1 MKNNLIIAAVFALI
15 VGGVAGFFGGIQY
28 QKSQRFQAF
37 QLNGQATQP
46 NGSGNFRAGQGA
58 RNGFVPITGE
68 IIESDDK
75 SITVKLEDG
84 SSKIVL
90 LSKDTSISKSDNV
103 SVSELKKGERV
114 AAFGTQNTDGTITA
128 QNIQLNPQ
136 MRIQQVR
143 PSGTPSAQQ

>member
-15 VGGVAGFFGGIQY
+15 IGGAAGFFGGIQY

-37 QLNGQATQP
+37 QFNGQATQS

-58 RNGFVPITGE
+58 RNGFVPVTGE
-68 IIESDDK
+68 IIDSDDK

-90 LSKDTSISKSDNV
+90 LSKETSISKSNSV
-103 SVSELKKGERV
+103 STSELKKGERV
-114 AAFGTQNTDGTITA
+114 AAFGTQNSDGSITA
-128 QNIQLNPQ
+128 QNIQLNP
-136 MRIQQVR
+136 MSRISPTQSQ
-143 PSGTPSAQQ
+143 